1 MKTVKTAKGRTL
13 DMAALAAKHEKTR
26 AVSNMNLNARGDI
39 IDNRNQVTIPRE
51 KIAKE
56 FYKDNVPGADS
67 KNISIKEDEKQHVN
81 IDLVNHESKPLVLI
95 SVAPSKRIIFVK
107 GPDKTGLQLNI
118 REGTVAQNVK
128 FNEIEN
134 YFTFERIS
142 N

>member
-1 MKTVKTAKGRTL
+1 LAREISAFANKDGGEIICGVAEVPDDEGGGISVVGCQDDIDSCTSGAGGFDKIDLILGRL
-13 DMAALAAKHEKTR
+13 FNKYFDNPAL
-26 AVSNMNLNARGDI
+26 V
-39 IDNRNQVTIPRE
+39 
-51 KIAKE
+51 
-56 FYKDNVPGADS
+56 
-67 KNISIKEDEKQHVN
+67 KQHVN

-128 FNEIEN
+128 FNEKEN
-134 YFTFERIS
+134 YYTFERIS